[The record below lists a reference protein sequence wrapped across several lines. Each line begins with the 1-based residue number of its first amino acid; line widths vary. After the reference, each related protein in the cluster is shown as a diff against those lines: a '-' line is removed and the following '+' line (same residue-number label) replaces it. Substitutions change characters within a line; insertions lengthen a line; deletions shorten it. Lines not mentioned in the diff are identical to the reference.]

1 MIQWKDNYEGKVV
14 MTVYNSVGQMVMTES
29 LDGSTRSHIIPNGK
43 FSEGAYV
50 IALSQDD
57 KQLFSGSCLVIE

>member
-1 MIQWKDNYEGKVV
+1 
-14 MTVYNSVGQMVMTES
+14 MTVYNGVGQIVMTES
-29 LDGSTRSHIIPNGK
+29 LDGSTRTHVVPNGK

-50 IALSQDD
+50 IALSQND